1 MLEAPFEILVVED
14 DPILGDML
22 RELLADAGYRVC
34 WAHDVLS
41 ALVALESHTIDLIT
55 LDIELG
61 IYSGGGLLA
70 LLKADPRTR
79 DIPVIV
85 VSSCQLDPGVR
96 RLAEHVLSKPFNIAP
111 LLQMVDN
118 SVAARRAARTEPWP
132 EAITNESVGWKV
144 AREVLD

>member
-1 MLEAPFEILVVED
+1 MLEASFEILVVED

-22 RELLADAGYRVC
+22 RELLSDAGYRVS

-41 ALVALESHTIDLIT
+41 ALAMLESRSIDLIT

-61 IYSGGGLLA
+61 TYSGRGLLA

-85 VSSCQLDPGVR
+85 VSSCQLDPAVR
-96 RLAEHVLSKPFNIAP
+96 QLAEHVLSKPFNIAP
-111 LLQMVDN
+111 LLQMVGN
-118 SVAARRAARTEPWP
+118 SLAARPIAYAERWP
-132 EAITNESVGWKV
+132 EAITNDSVGWEV